1 MKGMPL
7 ARCPGWKELHWLCHG
22 QTVGSVPFQGQIM
35 LGAYSPCSF
44 ICSCGRA
51 SVRQR
56 IQCVLL
62 IVHVLKTGK
71 ITQFDCSSSET
82 KFLGRSNIVHQTSGY
97 SWRKYTHLFVH
108 VFFSVVFIMKKIFC
122 LFLGLNCDSLFSSE
136 TSPHKCCY
144 FRWKLYFK
152 IIIAYFSFFLCFF
165 ETFLLKS

>member
-7 ARCPGWKELHWLCHG
+7 TRCPGRKELHWLCHS
-22 QTVGSVPFQGQIM
+22 QTVGSLCHFRAKSCQVHILPVV
-35 LGAYSPCSF
+35 SF
-44 ICSCGRA
+44 ALMDSCGRA

-62 IVHVLKTGK
+62 IIHVMKTGK

-97 SWRKYTHLFVH
+97 SWRKYTRLFVH
-108 VFFSVVFIMKKIFC
+108 VFLSVVFIMKEIFC
-122 LFLGLNCDSLFSSE
+122 LFLGLDCDSLFSSE

-152 IIIAYFSFFLCFF
+152 IIIAYLSFFCAF
-165 ETFLLKS
+165 